1 MKNLL
6 QFFLSYFEFLYL
18 DPRYRITDSKTGSA
32 RINASLTVTGPV
44 ITWLIVN
51 DRGQMQ
57 ISIAPTALPSP
68 RNWFWVSLIKQ
79 YVNNEAEIHYLSA
92 EDEIEWIR
100 QNMER
105 VENLFANPSTLED
118 ECDKLK
124 ALRRENADKYWSQP
138 RGHSGPSQD

>member
-1 MKNLL
+1 MRSLL
-6 QFFLSYFEFLYL
+6 EFFLSYFEFLYL
-18 DPRYRITDSKTGSA
+18 DPQYRITDSKTGNA

-57 ISIAPTALPSP
+57 ISVAPTSLATP

-79 YVNNEAEIHYLSA
+79 YVNKEAEIHYLSA
-92 EDEIEWIR
+92 EDEVDWVR
-100 QNMER
+100 QNLSR
-105 VENLFANPSTLED
+105 VEELFSDPATLEA

-124 ALRRENADKYWSQP
+124 ALRRDNADKYWSQSRDG
-138 RGHSGPSQD
+138 RGST